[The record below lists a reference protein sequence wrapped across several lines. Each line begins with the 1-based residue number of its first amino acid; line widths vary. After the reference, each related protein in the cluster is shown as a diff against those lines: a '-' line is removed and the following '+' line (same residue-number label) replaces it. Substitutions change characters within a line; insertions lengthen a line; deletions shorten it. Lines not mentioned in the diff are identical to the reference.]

1 MQINLQKQQR
11 KTSLNY
17 LIVKSSIFGIAINV
31 IFIDKNIAKA
41 ERTPKRI
48 VGLKFDKT
56 KIKNPKI
63 IVDPVI
69 KIAFP
74 VRLNV
79 FFSLIEYSRSFISS
93 LRLLWLSLIYLQA
106 KCIE

>member
-1 MQINLQKQQR
+1 MQMNLQKQQR

-63 IVDPVI
+63 IVDPMLKNVDET
-69 KIAFP
+69 IAGIISKKQNGLNIPP
-74 VRLNV
+74 V
-79 FFSLIEYSRSFISS
+79 
-93 LRLLWLSLIYLQA
+93 
-106 KCIE
+106 K

>member
-1 MQINLQKQQR
+1 MQINSQKQQR

-56 KIKNPKI
+56 KIKILK
-63 IVDPVI
+63 
-69 KIAFP
+69 
-74 VRLNV
+74 LL
-79 FFSLIEYSRSFISS
+79 LI
-93 LRLLWLSLIYLQA
+93 Q
-106 KCIE
+106 